1 MKKLATLLLAAAF
14 CPLVSQAVTL
24 DIRGGYREGS
34 HKYESRFKMSQ
45 AWSNGFWLSMETDNK
60 QGVDGFDQ
68 SSTDYNEIE
77 GNYKYK
83 LTDTV
88 AMQPGMVYHWGG
100 DGAQIRPYVKFVWN
114 MTPATW
120 SGIRFRY
127 DWNQYDSTDLSGN
140 QDKASVGR
148 VDLYFGWQNDKWYIQ
163 DNPVFYRY
171 VNDFNYNN
179 DKQSAWENDLVIKYK
194 LSKVWQPYIEWDYM
208 GQQGSYQGRRGL
220 TENRYRVGIS
230 INI

>member
-1 MKKLATLLLAAAF
+1 MKKIATLLLAAAL

-24 DIRGGYREGS
+24 DVRGGYREGS

-68 SSTDYNEIE
+68 SATDYNEIE
-77 GNYKYK
+77 GNYKFK
-83 LTDTV
+83 LADTV
-88 AMQPGMVYHWGG
+88 TMQPGMVYHWGSE
-100 DGAQIRPYVKFVWN
+100 GAQIRPYVKFVWN
-114 MTPATW
+114 MTPSTW

-140 QDKASVGR
+140 REKASAGR
-148 VDLYFGWQNDKWYIQ
+148 LDLYLGWQNDKWYIQ
-163 DNPVFYRY
+163 TNPVFYRY

-179 DKQSAWENDLVIKYK
+179 KEQSAWENDLVIKYK
-194 LSKVWQPYIEWDYM
+194 LNKVWQPYIEWDYM
-208 GQQGSYQGRRGL
+208 GQQGSYQGRKGI